1 MCMKKFKAVYLTQHG
16 VACCYVRRA
25 FNIHAIEPIHS
36 REAFRAGESSS
47 HQLQL
52 FPPSKVDDTKTPVEF
67 FGLSSHMGD
76 GGRNALP
83 LARQKAYPLPKNK
96 RSGTFRK
103 KLSPN
108 QKKIGFFLSFFQHF
122 SIVS

>member
-1 MCMKKFKAVYLTQHG
+1 MKKFKAVYLTQHG

-47 HQLQL
+47 HQLQRF

-67 FGLSSHMGD
+67 FGLSPHMGD
-76 GGRNALP
+76 GGDGGDAPP
-83 LARQKAYPLPKNK
+83 LASKNLSPSPEQKIRDLQKKYVQN
-96 RSGTFRK
+96 RK
-103 KLSPN
+103 K
-108 QKKIGFFLSFFQHF
+108 
-122 SIVS
+122 